1 MYVCMDVCILFIKKT
16 KVFELVM
23 PICHDYALK
32 NTKHCKFL
40 SFFLNTNSLICL
52 KCQNYFD
59 NVNANNL
66 LAIVI
71 IVL

>member
-1 MYVCMDVCILFIKKT
+1 
-16 KVFELVM
+16 M

-32 NTKHCKFL
+32 NTKQCKFF
-40 SFFLNTNSLICL
+40 SFFLNTNSLTCL

>member
-1 MYVCMDVCILFIKKT
+1 MYGYMYIIYKK
-16 KVFELVM
+16 KQKFLNLVM

-32 NTKHCKFL
+32 NTKQCKFF
-40 SFFLNTNSLICL
+40 SFFLNTNSPTCL